1 MDARLQRRIQRY
13 GWDLAAGDY
22 EALWRLQL
30 APAQSALMDG
40 AALRYGE
47 RVLDVA
53 CGTGLV
59 TFAAARAVGAAGE
72 VVGVDISGQMV
83 EAARR
88 AREGLD
94 LPNVEFARMDAESL
108 RFDDASFDVVL
119 CSLGLMY
126 LPDPEQ
132 AIREMH
138 RVLRPGGRIALTVWG
153 ERAHCGWAAL
163 FEIVQDEVSSDVCP
177 MFFRLGQAGALESA
191 CRAAGFAVLG
201 AHTFRAPLAYANAD
215 EACRAA
221 FAGGPVALAWSRF
234 DAQTR
239 ASVVAR
245 YTQSIAAWRCESAY
259 QVPGEFSAVVGRRI

>member
-40 AALRYGE
+40 AALRCGE

-59 TFAAARAVGAAGE
+59 AFAAARAVGAAGE

-83 EAARR
+83 EAAGR
-88 AREGLD
+88 AREELD

-108 RFDDASFDVVL
+108 RFADASFDVVL

-126 LPDPEQ
+126 LPDPEA

-138 RVLRPGGRIALTVWG
+138 RVLRPGGLGRTRCARPLRMPT
-153 ERAHCGWAAL
+153 RTRPAA
-163 FEIVQDEVSSDVCP
+163 QRSPAGRWRSPGPASMRRRGRVSWLDTRSRSPRGDAGRLIKCP
-177 MFFRLGQAGALESA
+177 ESFRLSSGDAADPPATVSKPLAHRSPHLIAGA
-191 CRAAGFAVLG
+191 RHTAGS
-201 AHTFRAPLAYANAD
+201 
-215 EACRAA
+215 
-221 FAGGPVALAWSRF
+221 SR
-234 DAQTR
+234 R
-239 ASVVAR
+239 ASRRHSGRA
-245 YTQSIAAWRCESAY
+245 TRC
-259 QVPGEFSAVVGRRI
+259 GR